1 MNIFNLLRPFRST
14 LNNVTLSSA
23 IRGAKRKG
31 DKKSDAIL
39 SEHIVN
45 VYKNRE
51 DVVILPDEFYP
62 PWVLNLANT
71 PMNLEEAAGNAAWGM
86 TLPPFQD
93 QKTMMNKVR
102 RQLKFKKNNRMR
114 LINARWEVKWENKA
128 EGTENTLDAEW
139 GDLPQIL
146 EKYAMDEGKG
156 EESSGGAAALG
167 III

>member
-1 MNIFNLLRPFRST
+1 MNIFKLLRPFKSPI
-14 LNNVTLSSA
+14 NNVTLSSA

-31 DKKSDAIL
+31 EKKSDAIL

-45 VYKNRE
+45 VFKNRE

-71 PMNLEEAAGNAAWGM
+71 PMIVEEAGGNAAWGM
-86 TLPPFQD
+86 TLPPMQD

-102 RQLKFKKNNRMR
+102 RQLKFKQHNRMR
-114 LINARWEVKWENKA
+114 LINARWEVKWENKV
-128 EGTENTLDAEW
+128 EGTENTLDTEW

-146 EKYAMDEGKG
+146 EKYAMEEGKG
-156 EESSGGAAALG
+156 EEGSGGGAPAG
-167 III
+167 IIF